1 MKRVSFD
8 GMSCSIARSLETI
21 GEWWTPLI
29 VREVFYGRRRFD
41 EIQGDLGISR
51 NILTDRLT
59 TLVDDG
65 VLERR
70 NIAQSGTRWEYHLTD
85 KGRDLFPVLVALMQW
100 GDRWAVGDK
109 GPPVIMEHRACG
121 HPADPVYVCSHC
133 GEQLDDTSLRA
144 HRGPAWADDPHHPL
158 APIEARRGGAPAS

>member
-29 VREVFYGRRRFD
+29 VREVFFGRRRFD

-51 NILTDRLT
+51 NILTDRLS
-59 TLVDDG
+59 TLVEDG

-70 NIAQSGTRWEYHLTD
+70 NIAQTGTRWEYHLTE

-100 GDRWAVGDK
+100 GDRWAADEK
-109 GPPVIMEHRACG
+109 GPPV
-121 HPADPVYVCSHC
+121 
-133 GEQLDDTSLRA
+133 LFA
-144 HRGPAWADDPHHPL
+144 HRGHDHDADPAFVCRTCGEELGPDSLKARRGPGWEDDPHHPL
-158 APIEARRGGAPAS
+158 AHRDR

>member
-29 VREVFYGRRRFD
+29 VREVFFGRRRFD

-70 NIAQSGTRWEYHLTD
+70 NIAQTGTRWEYHLTE
-85 KGRDLFPVLVALMQW
+85 KGRDLFPVLIALMQW
-100 GDRWAVGDK
+100 GDRWAADDDK
-109 GPPVIMEHRACG
+109 GPPVLFQHRSCG
-121 HPADPVYVCSHC
+121 HDIGAAYVCTHC
-133 GEQLDDTSLRA
+133 GETLTSDSLRA
-144 HRGPAWADDPHHPL
+144 RRGPGYQDAPDHPL
-158 APIEARRGGAPAS
+158 AHRDA

>member
-29 VREVFYGRRRFD
+29 VREVFFGRRRFD

-70 NIAQSGTRWEYHLTD
+70 NIAQTGTRWEYHLTE
-85 KGRDLFPVLVALMQW
+85 KGRDLFPVLIALMQW
-100 GDRWAVGDK
+100 GDRWAADDDK
-109 GPPVIMEHRACG
+109 GPPVLFQHRSCG
-121 HPADPVYVCSHC
+121 HDIGAAYVCTHC
-133 GEQLDDTSLRA
+133 GETLTSDSLRA
-144 HRGPAWADDPHHPL
+144 RRAPGYEDDPHHPL
-158 APIEARRGGAPAS
+158 AHRDA

>member
-29 VREVFYGRRRFD
+29 VREVFFGRRRFD

-59 TLVDDG
+59 TLVEDG
-65 VLERR
+65 VLEKR
-70 NIAQSGTRWEYHLTD
+70 NIAQTGTRWEYHLTD

-100 GDRWAVGDK
+100 GDTWAADDK
-109 GPPVIMEHRACG
+109 GPPVLFEHRGCG
-121 HPADPVYVCSHC
+121 HDADPVYTCGHC
-133 GEQLDDTSLRA
+133 GERLTSDSLRA
-144 HRGPAWADDPHHPL
+144 RRAPGWEDDPHHPL
-158 APIEARRGGAPAS
+158 AHRDAHAR

>member
-29 VREVFYGRRRFD
+29 IREVFFGRRRFD

-59 TLVDDG
+59 TLVDQK
-65 VLERR
+65 VLEKR
-70 NIAQSGTRWEYHLTD
+70 NIAQNGTRWEYHLTD
-85 KGRDLFPVLVALMQW
+85 KGRDLFPVLTALMQW
-100 GDRWAVGDK
+100 GDTWASDEK
-109 GPPVIMEHRACG
+109 GPPVVFEHRGCG
-121 HPADPVYVCSHC
+121 HPAHAVYTCSHC
-133 GEQLDDTSLRA
+133 GEALTPDSLRA
-144 HRGPAWADDPHHPL
+144 RRGPGWADDPQHPL
-158 APIEARRGGAPAS
+158 AHRDEKRA

>member
-29 VREVFYGRRRFD
+29 VREVFWGRRRFD

-65 VLERR
+65 VFERR
-70 NIAQSGTRWEYHLTD
+70 NIAQTGTRWEYHLTE
-85 KGRDLFPVLVALMQW
+85 KGRDLFPVLMALLS
-100 GDRWAVGDK
+100 GATS
-109 GPPVIMEHRACG
+109 GPSTTR
-121 HPADPVYVCSHC
+121 
-133 GEQLDDTSLRA
+133 
-144 HRGPAWADDPHHPL
+144 
-158 APIEARRGGAPAS
+158 ARRSCSSTAAAATTSTPSSPAPTAGRP

>member
-29 VREVFYGRRRFD
+29 VREVFFGRRRFD

-59 TLVDDG
+59 TLVEDG
-65 VLERR
+65 VLEKR
-70 NIAQSGTRWEYHLTD
+70 NIAQTGTRWEYHLTD
-85 KGRDLFPVLVALMQW
+85 KGKDLFPVLVALMQW
-100 GDRWAVGDK
+100 GDRWAVDDEK
-109 GPPVIMEHRACG
+109 GPPVLFEHRGCG
-121 HPADPVYVCSHC
+121 HDADALFTCSHC
-133 GEQLDDTSLRA
+133 GETLGYGSLKAR
-144 HRGPAWADDPHHPL
+144 RGPGYADDPTHPL
-158 APIEARRGGAPAS
+158 AHREG

>member
-29 VREVFYGRRRFD
+29 VREVFFGRRRFD

-70 NIAQSGTRWEYHLTD
+70 NIAQTGTRWEYHLTD
-85 KGRDLFPVLVALMQW
+85 KGKDLFPVLVALMQW
-100 GDRWAVGDK
+100 GDKWAGDEK
-109 GPPVIMEHRACG
+109 GPPVLFEHRSCG
-121 HPADPVYVCSHC
+121 HDADALFTCSHC
-133 GEQLDDTSLRA
+133 GEALSYGSLRA
-144 HRGPAWADDPHHPL
+144 RRGPGWIDDPTHPL
-158 APIEARRGGAPAS
+158 AHRDAERT

>member
-8 GMSCSIARSLETI
+8 GMSCSIARSLETV

-29 VREVFYGRRRFD
+29 VREVFFGRRRFD

-51 NILTDRLT
+51 NILTDRLS

-70 NIAQSGTRWEYHLTD
+70 NIAQTGTRWEYHLTE
-85 KGRDLFPVLVALMQW
+85 KGRDLFPVLVSLMQW
-100 GDRWAVGDK
+100 GDKWAVDEK
-109 GPPVIMEHRACG
+109 GPPVLFEHRSCG
-121 HPADPVYVCSHC
+121 HDADAVYTCSHC
-133 GEQLDDTSLRA
+133 GEAIGYGSLKAR
-144 HRGPAWADDPHHPL
+144 RGPGWEDDPHHPL
-158 APIEARRGGAPAS
+158 AHRDTRPA